1 MSSCASTT
9 AARLMTPKNESG
21 SNSTISASDRE
32 VLVHDAPAA
41 ACVSEGPRKQANVRA
56 GEGDVSGLDRD
67 IGSTHA
73 HCNTDVSHGERW
85 RVVDAVA
92 DHRDVVERLDRGDF
106 VFGAQLGADIR
117 DVGLGRDR
125 VRGACVV
132 AGQHRDP
139 DALFLQRSHRI
150 GRSFAELIAH
160 TDHRGWFVVDVQNH
174 GGHAVFF
181 KLGGVCAERA
191 GAEPSWASDRD
202 AVAVDPAFDAVAG
215 LFRDVGCG
223 GDHGCGGGDR
233 GGDRVG
239 AVLFE
244 GGGPFQGDVHAD
256 VRDGADGG
264 DLWFAAGEG
273 PGLVDR
279 DVADGSEP
287 FECCLLY
294 TSDAADDIALV

>member
-1 MSSCASTT
+1 M
-9 AARLMTPKNESG
+9 
-21 SNSTISASDRE
+21 
-32 VLVHDAPAA
+32 
-41 ACVSEGPRKQANVRA
+41 
-56 GEGDVSGLDRD
+56 
-67 IGSTHA
+67 
-73 HCNTDVSHGERW
+73 
-85 RVVDAVA
+85 
-92 DHRDVVERLDRGDF
+92 VERLDRGDF

-287 FECCLLY
+287 FECGTGFDDHAVFAGSADCGDHGEWD
-294 TSDAADDIALV
+294 SDGECTWGRCHEHGEGAGDPQFWVAHQRTDHRDECR